1 MEENQLYGVWLQ
13 QAVGEGSRKVP
24 QLLEYFGSCKGVF
37 KADEQELR
45 LSGIL
50 GPKEL
55 PRLMDTTI
63 DVAEEILDACER
75 LGYSI
80 ITPEDE
86 NYPIR
91 LRNIPDYPAALYIC
105 GELPDIDD
113 EVCIAMVGTRRAS
126 RYGFTTATS
135 IAKDLAACGAIVV
148 SGCARGIDT
157 AAHQG
162 ALLSG
167 GKTIAVLGCG
177 INTRYNTENEGL
189 RKVISTC
196 GALVSEYPPGA
207 PPLAYHF
214 PIRNR
219 LISALSLGV
228 IVVEAGAHSGSL
240 ITANLALEQGKDIFS
255 VPGEINSYLAKG
267 TNRLIYD
274 GAVPIESARD
284 VLQEYVAKFPHRLRT
299 INLENQNS
307 RVYEKNVRP
316 KWDREAVAAGYGMTP
331 EELPQKPA
339 KKEKPAK
346 TAHSPS
352 AKEPEKEAAITQPA
366 SDESLLPIGVS
377 PSAQRVW
384 KALDT
389 VPKHFHDLMSELAM
403 DSSELSRCLTELELY
418 AAVRALPG
426 NKYTKG

>member
-126 RYGFTTATS
+126 AG
-135 IAKDLAACGAIVV
+135 V
-148 SGCARGIDT
+148 S
-157 AAHQG
+157 
-162 ALLSG
+162 
-167 GKTIAVLGCG
+167 
-177 INTRYNTENEGL
+177 
-189 RKVISTC
+189 
-196 GALVSEYPPGA
+196 
-207 PPLAYHF
+207 
-214 PIRNR
+214 
-219 LISALSLGV
+219 
-228 IVVEAGAHSGSL
+228 
-240 ITANLALEQGKDIFS
+240 
-255 VPGEINSYLAKG
+255 
-267 TNRLIYD
+267 
-274 GAVPIESARD
+274 
-284 VLQEYVAKFPHRLRT
+284 
-299 INLENQNS
+299 
-307 RVYEKNVRP
+307 
-316 KWDREAVAAGYGMTP
+316 
-331 EELPQKPA
+331 LPD
-339 KKEKPAK
+339 
-346 TAHSPS
+346 
-352 AKEPEKEAAITQPA
+352 TQPA
-366 SDESLLPIGVS
+366 YFSAVS
-377 PSAQRVW
+377 GRDRGGSGRP
-384 KALDT
+384 
-389 VPKHFHDLMSELAM
+389 
-403 DSSELSRCLTELELY
+403 
-418 AAVRALPG
+418 
-426 NKYTKG
+426 